1 MPVIDNRKQS
11 GFTLLEAVIA
21 LTILASGATALY
33 AWVNSNMLT
42 LNRIHAINQAAD
54 VTRNILEELAAS
66 DPEKERQ
73 LQLNYGDSS
82 IRIQRELSEYSA
94 PAIGDDGRY
103 SVNDAALYQTTITVT
118 KGGQQQARLQLWE
131 LGLTPSRTIDE
142 VLF

>member
-1 MPVIDNRKQS
+1 MPVIDSRKHS

-54 VTRNILEELAAS
+54 ATRNVLEELAAS
-66 DPEKERQ
+66 NPEKERQ
-73 LQLNYGDSS
+73 LQMDYGDSS
-82 IRIQRELSEYSA
+82 IRIQRELSKYSA

-103 SVNDAALYQTTITVT
+103 SVNDAALYKTTITVT
-118 KGGQQQARLQLWE
+118 KENQLQARFQLWE
-131 LGLTPSRTIDE
+131 LGLTPARTIDE